1 MWSSRLFWKLFVVY
15 VGLNLTLASGFLI
28 VVTYSQSDE
37 INRQVEQRLEN
48 TAVMLRAQVRTNLTE
63 MLQEDDE
70 TPTRIESAKQLQ
82 LQIKQLASETQTRF
96 TIIHQDGEVL
106 ADSEQDPAKMLNHAN
121 RLELIAA
128 SEAGLGTATRKS
140 PTLGIDMFYVAV
152 PITIQN
158 AKIQSSDNQADTT
171 AFVRV
176 AERLDAIQER
186 VSRVRRYILLFAT
199 IFGAIATGLTY
210 AIVGRIIEPLSQL
223 TQKAQA
229 IAAGDDQTPVPVQS
243 EDEIGVLAGTFNQ
256 MQSKLGKRF
265 RQLRDNNEQ
274 MTTVLSSM
282 DEGIIAL
289 DANEQIVLANNA
301 SKQLLDVAGD
311 VIGRSILE
319 VVRSRPLHEITA
331 KCFETGRSVQ
341 SEFQS
346 AGPLR
351 RDLEVRATCLP
362 GVPTPGI
369 VLVLHDITEL
379 RRLEN
384 LRREFVANVS
394 HELKTPLASI
404 RAYAETL
411 RLGAL
416 DDPENNVKFLHR
428 IEEQADRLHQLI
440 LDMLQIARVESGE
453 EAFEITSVP
462 VGPVIDSCI
471 SQYVTSAK
479 RKQIELV
486 TVSPDSPIV
495 VAADKDGVRA
505 ILDNLVSNAIKY
517 TPAGG
522 TVTVRWF
529 RENDF
534 AIIEVQDT
542 GIGIDKEN
550 QSRVFER
557 FYRVDLA
564 RSREMGGT
572 GLGLSIVK
580 HLSQSFGGGVDLA
593 SEVGE
598 GCTFRVSL
606 PCQGSSLIEA

>member
-15 VGLNLTLASGFLI
+15 VGLNLTLAIGFLI

-63 MLQEDDE
+63 MLQQDDE
-70 TPTRIESAKQLQ
+70 TTTRIDSAKQLQ
-82 LQIKQLASETQTRF
+82 SQIKQLASETQTRF
-96 TIIHQDGEVL
+96 TIINQDGEVL

-121 RLELIAA
+121 RSELLAA
-128 SEAGLGTATRKS
+128 SSAGLGTATRKS

-152 PITIQN
+152 PI
-158 AKIQSSDNQADTT
+158 KIQSGENQDSKT

-210 AIVGRIIEPLSQL
+210 TIVGRIIEPLSQL

-229 IAAGDDQTPVPVQS
+229 IAAGDDQTPVTVQS
-243 EDEIGVLAGTFNQ
+243 EDEIGVLAGAFNQ

-289 DANEQIVLANNA
+289 DAKEQIVLANNA
-301 SKQLLDVAGD
+301 SKQLLDVSGD
-311 VIGRSILE
+311 AIGRSILE

-346 AGPLR
+346 TGPLR

-416 DDPENNVKFLHR
+416 NDPDNNVKFLHR

-462 VGPVIDSCI
+462 VGPVIESSI
-471 SQYVTSAK
+471 SQYATSAE

-486 TVSPDSPIV
+486 SVSPESPIV

-517 TPAGG
+517 TPEGG
-522 TVTVRWF
+522 TVTVRWL

-580 HLSQSFGGGVDLA
+580 HLSQAFGGGVDLT

-606 PCQGSSLIEA
+606 PLK